1 VKTLTILLKRRKSK
15 SSVVSLMP
23 LIRFNAKFAG
33 VTNKAPKIHCSVVAS
48 AMVQSDIFTTTVL
61 NIGSNKK

>member
-1 VKTLTILLKRRKSK
+1 LK
-15 SSVVSLMP
+15 SSVVSLMSQ
-23 LIRFNAKFAG
+23 IRFNAKFAG
-33 VTNKAPKIHCSVVAS
+33 VTNKAPKIHYSVVAS